1 MKKRGQHPNAQTY
14 TILFNGFAHS
24 SHPKLAVGE
33 AFKHYNLLLQDPRL
47 QPNATHMNA
56 LLFVCSKAGDIDSM
70 FHIISTA
77 NDKARSPNAF
87 TYTIILNALRHHAL
101 AGADDLAPAQKTA
114 NITTAVGRAKAIWS
128 EVISGWTNGKTQIDE
143 ALVCAMGRILLQSPD
158 KRDKLSVLDLVQQT
172 MNVPNFTAKADKTDL
187 VRRFEPVKRKT
198 LDDTALQSFEK
209 PSAATAAVTRAASHK
224 GLYAVPTQNTLS
236 LILKT
241 AATLNLTTA
250 GLSYWHHIVDTLSVA
265 ADTDCYLRLLGM
277 LKVGRASSHAASFMP
292 IIPRADLNPRMYK
305 IAMEAC
311 IRDNINDHVVPN
323 ARSILTSML
332 ERLPT
337 PDIHT
342 LRLYLHTALVS
353 HARFRTKAAKG
364 TDLKDEAKRDYALQI
379 TAAIDDL
386 WEPYRALYN
395 KYFKALPSAAAVP
408 GKILYNEQREVI
420 ALARAMFSAYNK
432 VVSENMLSAEELA
445 PLKPVGARINREIQA
460 FYSIPDENTGAE
472 LPSFEAGRGKRGDK
486 NKDKSKTTPLILH
499 QGGDFIWDTGKST
512 LQPENYKEPSQGRH
526 HSRRTEG
533 IRDDESDIG
542 HRHEYRGRHVDRG
555 SRRQEH
561 RPDRCDSRH
570 LGQQQHDSQRFS
582 DRRPRQGSYRNQRD
596 DQNYSP

>member
-24 SHPKLAVGE
+24 NHPKLAVGE
-33 AFKHYNLLLQDPRL
+33 AFKHYNLLLQDRRL

-70 FHIISTA
+70 FHVINTA

-101 AGADDLAPAQKTA
+101 TGADDLAPAQKTA
-114 NITTAVGRAKAIWS
+114 NIATAVGRAKAIWS

-158 KRDKLSVLDLVQQT
+158 KKDKLSVLDLIQQT
-172 MNVPNFTAKADKTDL
+172 MNIPNFTAKADKADL
-187 VRRFEPVKRKT
+187 IRRFEPVKRKT

-209 PSAATAAVTRAASHK
+209 PAAVTRASSHK
-224 GLYAVPTQNTLS
+224 GLFATPTQNTLS

-265 ADTDCYLRLLGM
+265 PDTDCYLRLLGM
-277 LKVGRASSHAASFMP
+277 LKVGRASSQAASFMP
-292 IIPRADLNPRMYK
+292 IIPRGDLNPRMYK

-353 HARFRTKAAKG
+353 HARFRNKVAKN
-364 TDLKDEAKRDYALQI
+364 TELKDEAKRDYALQI

-395 KYFKALPSAAAVP
+395 KYFKNLPSTAAVP

-460 FYSIPDENTGAE
+460 FYSIPDENADGD
-472 LPSFEAGRGKRGDK
+472 LPSFEAGRGKRGK
-486 NKDKSKTTPLILH
+486 NNEKSKTTPLILH
-499 QGGDFIWDTGKST
+499 QGGDFIWDTGKTT
-512 LQPENYKEPSQGRH
+512 LEPENHKEREQ
-526 HSRRTEG
+526 
-533 IRDDESDIG
+533 G
-542 HRHEYRGRHVDRG
+542 HRHAQRFESNREGGREFRRSDAHSGHRPNRGARRHEDRFNN
-555 SRRQEH
+555 SDNH
-561 RPDRCDSRH
+561 RPDRQQGGQRFNDRRHQRDSYR
-570 LGQQQHDSQRFS
+570 QQQQ
-582 DRRPRQGSYRNQRD
+582 
-596 DQNYSP
+596 